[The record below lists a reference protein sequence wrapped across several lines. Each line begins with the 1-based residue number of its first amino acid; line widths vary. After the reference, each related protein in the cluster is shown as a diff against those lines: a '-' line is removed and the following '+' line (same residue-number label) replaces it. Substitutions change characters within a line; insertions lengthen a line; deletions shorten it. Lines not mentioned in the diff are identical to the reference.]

1 MASGCTRYVALDV
14 HLRRFGGSRAKQTM
28 KRDVPT
34 ATWQVNGHEVVV
46 TNLAKPLWSEQGL
59 TKANLL
65 VYYRELA
72 LTLLPYLHDRPFIM
86 RRWPDGSMAITS
98 IAGGC
103 QPTRPRG
110 STALGTNSTRS
121 RAPLRCPWWTTWRR

>member
-1 MASGCTRYVALDV
+1 
-14 HLRRFGGSRAKQTM
+14 M

-46 TNLAKPLWSEQGL
+46 TNLAKPLWPEQGL

-86 RRWPDGSMAITS
+86 RRWPDGIHGNHFYRWRVPAHTPPWLHRFVYQLHTAERTAEMPVVDDLA
-98 IAGGC
+98 AL
-103 QPTRPRG
+103 TRVV
-110 STALGTNSTRS
+110 N
-121 RAPLRCPWWTTWRR
+121 